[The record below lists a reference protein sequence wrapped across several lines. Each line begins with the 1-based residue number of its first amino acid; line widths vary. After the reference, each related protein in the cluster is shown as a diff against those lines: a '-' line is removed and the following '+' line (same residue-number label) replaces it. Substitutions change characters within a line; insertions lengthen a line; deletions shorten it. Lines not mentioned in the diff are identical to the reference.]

1 MTSEPS
7 GGARDAAP
15 DHGATAVEYAIM
27 ISLIAAVIF
36 ATVLV
41 LGQQVL
47 GFFTTAEGLFP

>member
-27 ISLIAAVIF
+27 ISLIAAAIF
-36 ATVLV
+36 ATVAV
-41 LGQQVL
+41 LGQTVM
-47 GFFTTAEGLFP
+47 GFFITGEGLFP

>member
-27 ISLIAAVIF
+27 VSLIAAVIF
-36 ATVLV
+36 ATVLL